1 MDAKKIFDV
10 SGKVIIITGATGNLG
25 TQYVE
30 GLSQVGANVVI
41 ADVNLKNC
49 TALAK
54 SVKNR
59 QAYPN
64 GAVTCPLLY
73 P

>member
-30 GLSQVGANVVI
+30 GLS
-41 ADVNLKNC
+41 
-49 TALAK
+49 
-54 SVKNR
+54 
-59 QAYPN
+59 
-64 GAVTCPLLY
+64 
-73 P
+73 